1 MLFIVRSIPIETARR
16 IALGAQGFGDPKPS
30 GKVDSRHIRRVI
42 DRIGLLQ
49 LDSVNVCVRSHYMP
63 LFSRLGP
70 YRQSLID
77 EYAYQQGKLYE
88 YWGHEA
94 SLLTPDTWPLFQWR
108 MAGAQPWKAVREFLA
123 ENSNYLEFIYD
134 QVAESGPISVSDLDE
149 QGNRTGPWW
158 GYSNGKIALEW
169 LFQIGRISC
178 GNRHNFKRFYDI
190 PRRVLP
196 ADVLSSDPV
205 PKTDAQKELLR
216 RSIRHHG
223 IGTATDIADYYR
235 IKMPD
240 ARPLF
245 KELVTAGEI
254 EEVDVPGWRHVAY
267 IDPAAKTP
275 RRITGAALLTPFDP
289 VVWFRDRGERLFDF
303 HYRIEIYVP
312 EPKRVY
318 GYYVM
323 PFMLDGEIVGRV
335 DLKADRRNGKLL
347 AKGSFAEDGVDK
359 VRVAKAMAGEIQS
372 MAEWQGL
379 SEVVVFENGN
389 LAANVSRFV

>member
-1 MLFIVRSIPIETARR
+1 MRLIPVERSRR
-16 IALGAQGFGDPKPS
+16 IALGAQGFADPKPR
-30 GKVDSRHIRRVI
+30 GNADARHIRRVI

-70 YRQSLID
+70 YRQALID
-77 EYAYQQGKLYE
+77 EYAYRQGNLYE

-108 MAGAQPWKAVREFLA
+108 MEAARPWKAVRDFLA
-123 ENSNYLEFIYD
+123 DNANYLEFIYE
-134 QVAESGPISVSDLDE
+134 QVVEEGPISISDVD
-149 QGNRTGPWW
+149 QQADRTGPWW

-169 LFQIGRISC
+169 LFQTGRISC
-178 GNRHNFKRFYDI
+178 GYREEFKRYYDI
-190 PRRVLP
+190 PERVLP
-196 ADVLSSDPV
+196 PEVLAADPI
-205 PKTDAQKELLR
+205 PKAEAQKELLR
-216 RSIRHHG
+216 RSARHHG

-245 KELVTAGEI
+245 KELVAEGEI
-254 EEVDVPGWRHVAY
+254 EEVEVKGWKQTAY
-267 IDPAAKTP
+267 LDPAAKTP
-275 RRITGAALLTPFDP
+275 RQIKGAALLTPFDP
-289 VVWFRDRGERLFDF
+289 VVLFRDRGERLFDF

-312 EPKRVY
+312 EPKRIY

-335 DLKADRRNGKLL
+335 DLKADRQNRKLL
-347 AKGSFAEDGVDK
+347 AKGSFAEDGADT
-359 VRVAKAMAGEIQS
+359 VRVAKALAGELQS
-372 MAEWQGL
+372 MAEW
-379 SEVVVFENGN
+379 
-389 LAANVSRFV
+389 

>member
-1 MLFIVRSIPIETARR
+1 MRSIPVQRARR
-16 IALGAQGFGDPKPS
+16 IALGAQGFGDAKPS
-30 GKVDSRHIRRVI
+30 GKVDSRHIRKVI

-70 YRQSLID
+70 YRQALID
-77 EYAYQQGKLYE
+77 EYAYKQGNLYE

-108 MAGAQPWKAVREFLA
+108 MDGARPWKAVREFLA
-123 ENSNYLEFIYD
+123 DNPNYLEFIYE
-134 QVAESGPISVSDLDE
+134 QVAENGPISVSHLDE
-149 QGNRTGPWW
+149 QGDRTGPWW

-169 LFQIGRISC
+169 LFQTGRISC
-178 GNRHNFKRFYDI
+178 GHRHNFKRFYDI
-190 PRRVLP
+190 PERVLP
-196 ADVLSSDPV
+196 AEVLGADSVSKP
-205 PKTDAQKELLR
+205 DAQKELLR

-245 KELVTAGEI
+245 KELVASGDM
-254 EEVDVPGWRHVAY
+254 EEVEVKGWKNVAY
-267 IDPAAKTP
+267 LDPAAKTP
-275 RRITGAALLTPFDP
+275 RKIEGASLLTPFDP

-312 EPKRVY
+312 EPKRIY

-335 DLKADRRNGKLL
+335 DLKADRQNGKLL
-347 AKGSFAEDGVDK
+347 AKGSFAEEGVDK
-359 VRVAKAMAGEIQS
+359 NRVAEALAGELRS

-379 SEVVVFENGN
+379 GEVEVSNNGD
-389 LAANVSRFV
+389 LAPAVRKRF